1 MDITLLLPLIN
12 PLINSLILIIM
23 KRMISKILFVAA
35 LLFLV
40 GMTTTYIISVVIR
53 EIVLLDISMILLL
66 GGMVSGILSAELDS

>member
-1 MDITLLLPLIN
+1 
-12 PLINSLILIIM
+12 M